1 MTLKE
6 QLLREIEQAPDSL
19 IEELLSLCRQ
29 IKSTSS
35 NSTDDDIEQRL
46 ADKVAAQRKAIRLLQ
61 EKVRETV
68 PEGRSL
74 VDELI
79 AERQMEVENE

>member
-19 IEELLSLCRQ
+19 IEELLSLYRQ